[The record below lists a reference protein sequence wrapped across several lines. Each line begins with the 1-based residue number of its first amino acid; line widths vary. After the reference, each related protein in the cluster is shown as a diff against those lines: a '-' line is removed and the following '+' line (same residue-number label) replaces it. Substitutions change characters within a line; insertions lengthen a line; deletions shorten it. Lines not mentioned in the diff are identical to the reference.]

1 MRYMTAEDRLDAEDA
16 RLRDAV
22 VEAALAW
29 RKAHITYSDQ
39 CLNEIEHLEDAL
51 YVACDALLSFLGQG
65 EEAK

>member
-29 RKAHITYSDQ
+29 HKGQITYSDQ